1 MELLKRIEQYAKNEP
16 QAVALCID
24 DISITYDEL
33 WTKVNQAMVMLPD
46 TCVACDVALSFE
58 KVETFVVAYLALLR
72 KGATPCVMDPH
83 WGAQRCEALYK
94 KYDIAYIWDDTG
106 LQVTTYQ
113 GVSHECSHLL
123 HIGFTSG
130 TTGLP
135 KAFYRD
141 EASWIASFEENER
154 LLAKHVIAQCPT
166 MAALGPYAHSLTLYV
181 LVYAL
186 FYGRTFIGQNNYDVQ
201 QCQHVIE
208 RLARPCSLFLVPT
221 MVHDWVQGLTSN
233 AYIAYMFVT
242 GDKLSSQLHEKLKIK
257 LPTTTVYEFF
267 GTSEA
272 SFISVNRNQT
282 APLQSVGH
290 LFPSVNVKID
300 QPNAQGIG
308 MLMVKSPMTFS
319 GYVGDVLP
327 EWIETGDYASVEGD
341 ILYLHGR
348 IQDRMIIGGKN
359 ISLFTI
365 EQALKTITGIDEV
378 IVIRQQHQ
386 KFGELALALYEG
398 DTQLTYR
405 VVREQL
411 EDVLSRYEL
420 PSKLICVPKLPRTSS
435 GKVSR
440 RAAQLL
446 YEQGAWQ

>member
-1 MELLKRIEQYAKNEP
+1 MELLKRIEHYADQQP

-24 DISITYDEL
+24 DVSVTYEML
-33 WTKVNQAMVMLPD
+33 WTQTNQAMQSLPD
-46 TCVACDVALSFE
+46 ACIDCDVALAFE
-58 KVETFVVAYLALLR
+58 KIETFVVAYLALLR
-72 KGATPCVMDPH
+72 KDATPCVMDPH
-83 WGAQRCEALYK
+83 WTAQRRTALYE
-94 KYDIAYIWDDTG
+94 KYHIAYIWDDSG
-106 LQVTTYQ
+106 LQATHYQ
-113 GVSHECSHLL
+113 GPSNERPDIL
-123 HIGFTSG
+123 HMGFTSG

-135 KAFYRD
+135 KAFLRN

-154 LLAKHVIAQCPT
+154 LLAEHIIAQNPS
-166 MAALGPYAHSLTLYV
+166 MVALGPYAHSLTLYV

-186 FYGRTFIGQNNYDVQ
+186 FYGRTFIGQNDYDVA
-201 QCQHVIE
+201 QCQRVIE
-208 RLARPCSLFLVPT
+208 RINRPCSLFLVPT
-221 MVHDWVQGLTSN
+221 MVHDWVQGATSN
-233 AYIAYMFVT
+233 AHIAYTFVT
-242 GDKLSSQLHEKLKIK
+242 GDKLSSQLHERLKTK

-300 QPNAQGIG
+300 QPNVQGVG
-308 MLMVKSPMTFS
+308 LLMVQSPMTFS
-319 GYVGDVLP
+319 GYVGEVLP

-365 EQALKTITGIDEV
+365 EQALKTIIGIDEV
-378 IVIRQQHQ
+378 VIVRQQHQ
-386 KFGELALALYEG
+386 KFGEVAIALYEG
-398 DTQLTYR
+398 DAQLTYR
-405 VVREQL
+405 TVREQL
-411 EDVLSRYEL
+411 ENVLSRYEL
-420 PSKLICVPKLPRTSS
+420 PSKLICVAKLPRTSS

-440 RAAQLL
+440 QAAQLL